1 MPFKHDR
8 KEELTKIS
16 CLGAKSLRS
25 KYLQQCGVI
34 KENENCQPST
44 VLPIYRKLMKMNDYL
59 VKMGY
64 KELGSKWEV
73 YLKVL

>member
-1 MPFKHDR
+1 MPFKHYR
-8 KEELTKIS
+8 KEEFTKIS
-16 CLGAKSLRS
+16 RLGTKRLRSFGS

-34 KENENCQPST
+34 KESEICQPST
-44 VLPIYRKLMKMNDYL
+44 VPIYRKLMKMNDYL

-73 YLKVL
+73 

>member
-16 CLGAKSLRS
+16 CLGAKSLRCFGS

-34 KENENCQPST
+34 KKSENCQPSKI
-44 VLPIYRKLMKMNDYL
+44 PIYRKLMKMNDYL

-64 KELGSKWEV
+64 KELGSRWEV
-73 YLKVL
+73 